1 MRQALPLC
9 PAQASTSRLQGG
21 VPGARPKQR
30 RHQRRRRLLL
40 TKGKQAPKPWNWR
53 ISGRNPLE
61 RAGPALAIPRVRCR
75 ARAGDSNHGEALSP
89 RGATGDARGVA
100 IARSAAQRATQ
111 QSSAVELRRVSGA
124 RGCSTGRPWH
134 GRGPTPAAHSAKDV
148 PVPLSNADCGSAGP
162 GRTSSSAASART
174 AGSGSEALTSAQV
187 LATA

>member
-9 PAQASTSRLQGG
+9 PAQASTSRLQDG
-21 VPGARPKQR
+21 VSGARPKQR
-30 RHQRRRRLLL
+30 PHQRRRRLLL

-75 ARAGDSNHGEALSP
+75 ARAGDNNHGEALSP

-162 GRTSSSAASART
+162 GRTSPRRLPRGPQARG
-174 AGSGSEALTSAQV
+174 ARP
-187 LATA
+187 